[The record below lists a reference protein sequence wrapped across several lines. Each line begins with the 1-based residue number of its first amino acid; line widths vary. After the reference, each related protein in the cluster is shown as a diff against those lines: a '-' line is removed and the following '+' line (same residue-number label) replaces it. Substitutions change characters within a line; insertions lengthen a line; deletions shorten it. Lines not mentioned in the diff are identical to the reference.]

1 VIAMMIVSAVAGLG
15 LVRLYR
21 LAFPT
26 APQLVDQTTQW
37 ERARTRTSRLADLE
51 ISSEQSWSG
60 RVAEWCAEQLRS
72 RRPDD
77 MQTLERDLA
86 IVGQSLD
93 EWLTKTL
100 LLMVTGLCAPV
111 VLVSLGNSAGVGVP
125 LLAGP
130 VIGVVLAAVMVV
142 VQLSEL
148 RTDAA
153 KSREDLRRALSVYLD
168 LVVMSMEGGRGHA
181 EALPT
186 VARLGTG
193 WAFNTLHDAIDN
205 ARPNG
210 ITPWEA
216 LGRVGERYG
225 VPELLDLRASLAL
238 AQDEGGS
245 IRETMIARAQTMR
258 DARIADTH
266 ARANKSTDAMR
277 NTLMLMALVA
287 ATYVIAARILFLF
300 TAS

>member
-1 VIAMMIVSAVAGLG
+1 VIAMMILSAVAGLG

-21 LAFPT
+21 LAFPS
-26 APQLVDQTTQW
+26 APPLVDQTTQW
-37 ERARTRTSRLADLE
+37 ERARRRASRLADLE
-51 ISSEQSWSG
+51 ISAEQSWSG
-60 RVAEWCAEQLRS
+60 KVAEWFAEQLCT

-77 MQTLERDLA
+77 LRTFERDLA
-86 IVGQSLD
+86 ITGRSLE

-100 LLMVTGLCAPV
+100 LWMLTGLLTPI
-111 VLVSLGNSAGVGVP
+111 VLVGFGNSAGLGVP
-125 LLAGP
+125 FLAGP
-130 VIGVVLAAVMVV
+130 AIGVVFAAVMIIGQV
-142 VQLSEL
+142 SEL
-148 RTDAA
+148 RSQAA
-153 KSREDLRRALSVYLD
+153 KSREDLRRALTIYLD

-186 VARLGTG
+186 VAKLGTG

-205 ARPNG
+205 ARPNA

-225 VPELLDLRASLAL
+225 VPELLDLRGSLTL

-245 IRETMIARAQTMR
+245 IRETLISRAQTMR
-258 DARIADTH
+258 EARIADAH
-266 ARANKSTDAMR
+266 ARANKSTEAMR
-277 NTLMLMALVA
+277 NNLMLMALVA
-287 ATYVIAARILFLF
+287 AAYVITARVLFLF